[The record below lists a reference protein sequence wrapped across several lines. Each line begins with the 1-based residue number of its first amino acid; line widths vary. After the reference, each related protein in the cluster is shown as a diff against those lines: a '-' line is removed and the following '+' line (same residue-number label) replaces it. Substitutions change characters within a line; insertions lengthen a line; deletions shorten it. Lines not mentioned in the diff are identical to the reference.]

1 MYQLDCQF
9 WSQKFHI
16 ALLVWRHEC
25 NRNGPFYPIIS
36 ERIKFQFFHLSECL
50 HNNSIS
56 IKNEIELSKIII
68 LFFKNISSTRLKNQ
82 NVVMTKKRA
91 KMKMIAVEVQAKSP
105 MIQLSVSKIILLLFC
120 WFKIMNFIL
129 ISSNSCLYLQR
140 LRKWQKNKWTKWK
153 SYCLFKN
160 FNVLKNQHIT
170 PLLHQLAPC

>member
-1 MYQLDCQF
+1 
-9 WSQKFHI
+9 
-16 ALLVWRHEC
+16 
-25 NRNGPFYPIIS
+25 
-36 ERIKFQFFHLSECL
+36 
-50 HNNSIS
+50 
-56 IKNEIELSKIII
+56 
-68 LFFKNISSTRLKNQ
+68 
-82 NVVMTKKRA
+82 MTKKRA

-160 FNVLKNQHIT
+160 HVLKSTFYSAEARSTLLNLLFT
-170 PLLHQLAPC
+170 YFSSTLLHIFNFYLVSWYSLQVNIIWKWKNYLYAFGTSIILIQYIFH